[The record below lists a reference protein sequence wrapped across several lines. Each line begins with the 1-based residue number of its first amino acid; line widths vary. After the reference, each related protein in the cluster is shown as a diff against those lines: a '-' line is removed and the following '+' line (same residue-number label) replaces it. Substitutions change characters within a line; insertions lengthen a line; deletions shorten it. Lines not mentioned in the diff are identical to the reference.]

1 MEVRQ
6 LSEEEFK
13 KLKPGPVRHGELT
26 PDFTERVRALYR
38 RVGHLMYSSFEQWE
52 LGFCRDTHPERE
64 IMVWETIA
72 DALEAYLAED
82 PDASIKQTL
91 GQLVSLSMG
100 AKPKTEDAKNRR
112 LQELLNLAWQ
122 DE

>member
-1 MEVRQ
+1 MMYFGF
-6 LSEEEFK
+6 EE
-13 KLKPGPVRHGELT
+13 
-26 PDFTERVRALYR
+26 
-38 RVGHLMYSSFEQWE
+38 WE
-52 LGFCRDTHPERE
+52 LGFCRDMHPELE
-64 IMVWETIA
+64 TAVWEAMA